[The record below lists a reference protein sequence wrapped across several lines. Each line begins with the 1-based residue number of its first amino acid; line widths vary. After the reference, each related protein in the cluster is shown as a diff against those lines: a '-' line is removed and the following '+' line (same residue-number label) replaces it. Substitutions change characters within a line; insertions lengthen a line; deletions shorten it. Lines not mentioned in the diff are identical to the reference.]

1 MKKLL
6 LTKKNKDE
14 GFDGLS
20 NKSSKYLL
28 LKPDNR
34 YQVSL
39 HLYAGLEKEL
49 PGCCFRGFCGHV
61 NSKCDMQ
68 VYNGFQI
75 LFEG

>member
-1 MKKLL
+1 M
-6 LTKKNKDE
+6 DG
-14 GFDGLS
+14 GFDGLA

-28 LKPDNR
+28 LKLDNR

-68 VYNGFQI
+68 VHNGFQI
-75 LFEG
+75 LFEVSFSFL

>member
-1 MKKLL
+1 MVDVVD
-6 LTKKNKDE
+6 T
-14 GFDGLS
+14 
-20 NKSSKYLL
+20 KYLL
-28 LKPDNR
+28 LKLDNR

-68 VYNGFQI
+68 GHNGFEI
-75 LFEG
+75 LY